1 MSSTREH
8 FLGNLLM
15 EGERRN
21 TEERREERERERE
34 REREKQFL
42 IANTRCFI
50 LKFKHYRDILFHLH
64 VLS

>member
-34 REREKQFL
+34 RQRERHSF
-42 IANTRCFI
+42 
-50 LKFKHYRDILFHLH
+50 
-64 VLS
+64 